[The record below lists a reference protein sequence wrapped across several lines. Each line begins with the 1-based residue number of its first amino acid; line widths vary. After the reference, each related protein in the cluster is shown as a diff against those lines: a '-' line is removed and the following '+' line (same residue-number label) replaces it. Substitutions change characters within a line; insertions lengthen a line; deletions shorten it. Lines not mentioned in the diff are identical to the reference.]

1 MAHTGEVMPRRNL
14 VLEDNQPSIKT
25 FLPNCPTCTKPEC
38 IEYDPTVSNRIANA
52 DIAVTDGEDR
62 NKIKRR
68 KRKHR
73 SSGSPKEKPQKI
85 PTKDPT

>member
-38 IEYDPTVSNRIANA
+38 MEYDPTVPDRIADT

-73 SSGSPKEKPQKI
+73 SSEALKKNHKKI
-85 PTKDPT
+85 PTNDPT